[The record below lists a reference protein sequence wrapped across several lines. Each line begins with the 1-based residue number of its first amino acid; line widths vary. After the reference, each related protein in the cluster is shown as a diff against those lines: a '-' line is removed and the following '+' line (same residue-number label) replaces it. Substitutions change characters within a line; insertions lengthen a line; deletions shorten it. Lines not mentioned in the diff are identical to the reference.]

1 MLDVKRTVCIALAFA
16 ALTACTDG
24 GNCDTDQPENVAFS
38 NGAALTV
45 RIADTPDERAHGLM
59 GVTSLPPDEG
69 MAFVFGG
76 STQEP
81 FWMKDTLIPLSIAFV
96 DGDRVVSIR
105 EMVPCTGDPC
115 PTYDAEAS
123 YTYALE
129 ANRGWFDTHGIEAG
143 DSVRSFDESHCQ

>member
-1 MLDVKRTVCIALAFA
+1 MPGMRRAVCLVIVVAALA
-16 ALTACTDG
+16 ACGGDG
-24 GNCDTDQPENVAFS
+24 DFDAGRRGHVTFKDGV
-38 NGAALTV
+38 ALTV
-45 RIADTPDERAHGLM
+45 RIADEPGERAHGLM
-59 GVTSLPPDEG
+59 GVTSLLPDEG

-115 PTYDAEAS
+115 PTYDAETS

-143 DSVRSFDESHCQ
+143 DRVRSFDESHCQ